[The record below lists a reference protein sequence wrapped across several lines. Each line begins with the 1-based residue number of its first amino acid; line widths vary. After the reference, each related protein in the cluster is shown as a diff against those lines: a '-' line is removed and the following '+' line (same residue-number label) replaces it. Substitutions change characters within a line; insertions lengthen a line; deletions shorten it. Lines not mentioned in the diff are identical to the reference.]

1 LYALRGALAAG
12 QTQRAMDFLT
22 QYSNRRLLG
31 DHVPYPIEWGPG
43 GNQPHLAAESA
54 LYCRVY
60 TEGLL
65 GIRPTGLRSFNMTP
79 ALPKTWDS
87 VKLRNMHGFGA
98 VLDLALNRARDK
110 LQLQMVLD
118 GKRMPTRVVEEGK
131 ELRIDLS
138 TRN

>member
-1 LYALRGALAAG
+1 
-12 QTQRAMDFLT
+12 
-22 QYSNRRLLG
+22 
-31 DHVPYPIEWGPG
+31 
-43 GNQPHLAAESA
+43 
-54 LYCRVY
+54 
-60 TEGLL
+60 
-65 GIRPTGLRSFNMTP
+65 MTP
-79 ALPKTWDS
+79 ALPKTWDT